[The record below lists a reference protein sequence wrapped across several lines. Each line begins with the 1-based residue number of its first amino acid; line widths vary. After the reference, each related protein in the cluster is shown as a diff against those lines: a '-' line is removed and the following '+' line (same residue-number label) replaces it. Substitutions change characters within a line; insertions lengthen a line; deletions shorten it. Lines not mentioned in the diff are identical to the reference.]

1 MRFNFLA
8 AAFSTLLFISLV
20 LTSCKKQEPATI
32 TIAGTITETNGT
44 AISGADIKMSVKEI
58 SGGTF
63 SSTFNTFYNG
73 PSASNGSYSHT
84 FDAHNAV
91 EYKIEITG
99 DNRFDQEFIINPDD
113 LERNAANTY
122 DFSLIAQAWYKV
134 NIRNTSPFDST
145 DFMQYQI
152 ASTQL
157 NCPGCCHNLIQVFS
171 GDLVDSTFK
180 CMTTGNSM
188 LKVNWYVTKNSIPSS
203 YSDSVYCAIGDTGIL
218 NVNY

>member
-1 MRFNFLA
+1 MRFTYLA
-8 AAFSTLLFISLV
+8 TAFSALLFFSLTF
-20 LTSCKKQEPATI
+20 TSCKKPETATI
-32 TIAGTITETNGT
+32 TIAGNITESSGTGING
-44 AISGADIKMSVKEI
+44 ANVEMSVKEV

-63 SSTFNTFYNG
+63 SSTFNTFYSG
-73 PSASNGSYSHT
+73 ASASDGSYSHT

-113 LERNAANTY
+113 LERNATNTY
-122 DFSLIAQAWYKV
+122 NFTLIPQAWYEV

-152 ASTQL
+152 ETTQL
-157 NCPGCCHNLIQVFS
+157 SCPGCCHNLIQVFS
-171 GDLVDSTFK
+171 GDVVDSTFK
-180 CMTTGNSM
+180 CMTTGNTM

-203 YSDSVYCAIGDTGIL
+203 FSDSVYCAIGDTGVL
-218 NVNY
+218 NVYY